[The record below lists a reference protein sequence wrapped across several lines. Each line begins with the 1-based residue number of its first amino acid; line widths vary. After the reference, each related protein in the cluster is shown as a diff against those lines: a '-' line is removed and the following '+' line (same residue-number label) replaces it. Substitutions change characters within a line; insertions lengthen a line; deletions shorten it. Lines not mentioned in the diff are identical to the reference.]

1 MENEIQEKLRAFAV
15 LLNQQPD
22 SAWIEATPDGKAKTL
37 NISFV
42 ETNLDTIF
50 NACWGTKNFVTRNVA
65 NEIVGELEFYFYHPV
80 LEREFTRVG
89 AAAIQITVDALS
101 KEQKDNMSK
110 QQINLHALN
119 PENKKSNALDL
130 GYSKLKAECLKN
142 ACLSLGKLFG
152 RDLNRKRVSAP
163 VPKLM
168 QATDGLVNQLCEA
181 VKKGDLTALDRA
193 KFKGIV
199 FDELQEVVINEALM
213 AIKQLS

>member
-22 SAWIEATPDGKAKTL
+22 PAWIEATPDGKAKTL

-89 AAAIQITVDALS
+89 AAAIQIMVDRAPDGIVGQEKNAWANSPL
-101 KEQKDNMSK
+101 
-110 QQINLHALN
+110 
-119 PENKKSNALDL
+119 NKKPNALDL
-130 GYSKLKAECLKN
+130 GYGKLKSECLKN

-213 AIKQLS
+213 AIKQLA